1 MREREIMSE
10 HMNFVSDYIKTIS
23 KKLDTKN
30 VNKLINEIINTKRI
44 FLMGAGRSG
53 LEARAFAMRLMHLG
67 FDVHVVGD
75 ATAPVPTN
83 EDLVI
88 IISGSGKTQSVVDIG
103 TIIKGKGSKM
113 AIITANKD
121 YSLIL
126 DMAIIIPVTIE
137 DIDKDLRECFLPM
150 GTLFE
155 AVSHIFLDAIISEL
169 KYRTGTTETKM
180 KDRHMLS
187 EYVCIL

>member
-1 MREREIMSE
+1 MKEREILSE

-23 KKLDTKN
+23 KKLDTEN
-30 VNKLINEIINTKRI
+30 VNRLINEIINTKRI

-75 ATAPVPTN
+75 VTAPVPTN

-88 IISGSGKTQSVVDIG
+88 IISGSGKTRSIVDLG
-103 TIIKGKGSKM
+103 TDIKGKGPKM

-126 DMAIIIPVTIE
+126 DMAIIIHVTIE

-169 KYRTGTTETKM
+169 KYRTGTTEAKM

-187 EYVCIL
+187 GYASVL